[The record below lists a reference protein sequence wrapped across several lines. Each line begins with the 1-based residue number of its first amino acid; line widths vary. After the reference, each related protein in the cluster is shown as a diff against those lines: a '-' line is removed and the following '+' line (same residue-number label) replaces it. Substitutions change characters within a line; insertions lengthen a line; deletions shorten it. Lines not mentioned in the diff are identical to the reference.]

1 MNIMI
6 VDDHQLILDGFV
18 STVKNAYPDY
28 HVFTAPDD
36 KALFDFLKKREAI
49 DLLFLDIRLQR
60 SDARDFVKVLR
71 MDYPKMKIV
80 IISSLSD
87 LPTIEMLFKQGV
99 NGYLLKA
106 DPKSEITRAISVMR
120 QGAHKFLSKGIERR
134 YFAQS
139 ITKAHK
145 RTPLTPREEEVLAL
159 ILQGKTTKEISVL
172 IFLSEKTIEN
182 HRSNLFLKFDVKN
195 VAELV
200 KKAILEGHL

>member
-1 MNIMI
+1 MV

-18 STVKNAYPDY
+18 ATVKKAHPDFQI
-28 HVFTAPDD
+28 FTAPDD
-36 KALFDFLKKREAI
+36 KGLFDVLKKQEAI
-49 DLLFLDIRLQR
+49 DILFLDIRLQR
-60 SDARDFVKVLR
+60 SDARDFVKALR
-71 MDYPKMKIV
+71 MDYPKMKII
-80 IISSLSD
+80 IISSLGD
-87 LPTIEMLFKQGV
+87 LTTIETLFKQGV

-106 DPKSEITRAISVMR
+106 DPKSEITRAISVM
-120 QGAHKFLSKGIERR
+120 QEGTHKFISKGIESR

-139 ITKAHK
+139 ITNAHK
-145 RTPLTPREEEVLAL
+145 RIPLTPREQEVLAL
-159 ILQGKTTKEISVL
+159 ILQGKTTKEIAAS